1 MNLSNFTGYE
11 QVLIDTDI
19 VEVFLAI
26 PLVICKFKLMR
37 NLYVICVVAGFIC
50 LSSCSDID
58 SVKVKDPITISSPS
72 PTEQITKVSL
82 SETQSGYVEAGNRM
96 SFRFL
101 KEMYDGDNLICSPL
115 SLQYAL
121 AMTANGADGETLQ
134 EIIEFLGYGEE
145 GIDALNEYSKALLEQ
160 LPAVDLDV
168 NLKVTDAL
176 LVNDR
181 FPLLPSF
188 KKTVEEAYYAAVDN
202 MDFSDPE
209 QIAAQ
214 INEWAKRSTNGFIDK
229 VLEPSEISEDAVAYI
244 MNALYFKA
252 KWAGSKYEPMFREEG
267 TRSEDFH
274 LKDGKT
280 IKVDMMRNSRYHEYA
295 EMDGYKVLVLPYA
308 KGKFNMYVLL
318 PDEND
323 IEGLI
328 EKLQMTSWSD
338 ILAQLKHD
346 AEVHVRFPKFS
357 IENKYNLTE
366 ALKTLGVRK
375 AFEAGS
381 AEFDRMF
388 EPKDGYYY
396 WISKVI
402 QKSRIAVSEWGTEA
416 GSVTI
421 VEMGGATDA
430 GPGQKEVYFYADHP
444 FVFVIGEETS
454 GTILFEGVVMQP

>member
-1 MNLSNFTGYE
+1 MFMKAVRIFS
-11 QVLIDTDI
+11 I
-19 VEVFLAI
+19 
-26 PLVICKFKLMR
+26 
-37 NLYVICVVAGFIC
+37 VAGFIS
-50 LSSCSDID
+50 LVSCESLTI
-58 SVKVKDPITISSPS
+58 VKDPITISSPS

-82 SETQSGYVEAGNRM
+82 TDTQAGYVEAGNNM

-101 KEMYDGDNLICSPL
+101 KEMYDEENLICSPL

-121 AMTANGADGETLQ
+121 AMTANGASGDTLQ
-134 EIIEFLGYGEE
+134 EIIDFLGYGEE
-145 GIDALNEYSKALLEQ
+145 GIDALNEYSKILLEQ

-176 LVNDR
+176 LVNDK

-188 KKTVEEAYYAAVDN
+188 KKTVEENYYAAVDN
-202 MDFSDPE
+202 MDFSDPD
-209 QIAAQ
+209 QIAAR
-214 INEWAKRSTNGFIDK
+214 INKWAKTNTNGFIDK
-229 VLEPSEISEDAVAYI
+229 VIEPSEISDDAVAYI

-274 LKDGKT
+274 LKNGKT
-280 IKVDMMRNSRYHEYA
+280 VNAKMMRNTRYHKYA

-308 KGKFNMYVLL
+308 NGKFNMYVLL

-323 IEGLI
+323 IEEMI
-328 EKLQMTSWSD
+328 EKLQTTSWSD
-338 ILAQLKHD
+338 IRANLKQD
-346 AEVHVRFPKFS
+346 AEVHVKLPKFN
-357 IENKYNLTE
+357 IENKYNLNE
-366 ALKTLGVRK
+366 ALEALGVRK
-375 AFEAGS
+375 AFEEGS

-388 EPKDGYYY
+388 ENKDGYYY

-416 GSVTI
+416 GSGTV
-421 VEMGGATDA
+421 VERDGEMDA
-430 GPGQKEVYFYADHP
+430 GPSPKQVYFYADHP

>member
-1 MNLSNFTGYE
+1 MVMKAVQIFS
-11 QVLIDTDI
+11 I
-19 VEVFLAI
+19 
-26 PLVICKFKLMR
+26 
-37 NLYVICVVAGFIC
+37 VAGFIS
-50 LSSCSDID
+50 LVSCESLTI
-58 SVKVKDPITISSPS
+58 VKDPITISSPS

-82 SETQSGYVEAGNRM
+82 TDTQAGYVEAGNNM

-101 KEMYDGDNLICSPL
+101 EEMYDEENLICSPL

-121 AMTANGADGETLQ
+121 AMTANGASGETLQ
-134 EIIEFLGYGEE
+134 EIIDFLGYGEE
-145 GIDALNEYSKALLEQ
+145 GIDALNEYSKILLEQ

-176 LVNDR
+176 LVNDK

-188 KKTVEEAYYAAVDN
+188 KKTVEENYYAAVDN
-202 MDFSDPE
+202 MDFSDPD
-209 QIAAQ
+209 QIAAR
-214 INEWAKRSTNGFIDK
+214 INKWAKTNTNGFIDK
-229 VLEPSEISEDAVAYI
+229 VIEPSEISDDAVAYI

-274 LKDGKT
+274 LKNGKT
-280 IKVDMMRNSRYHEYA
+280 VNAKMMRNTRYHKYA

-308 KGKFNMYVLL
+308 NSKFNMYVLL

-323 IEGLI
+323 IEGMI
-328 EKLQMTSWSD
+328 EKLQTTSWSD
-338 ILAQLKHD
+338 IRANLKQD
-346 AEVHVRFPKFS
+346 AEVYVKLPKFN
-357 IENKYNLTE
+357 IENKYNLNE
-366 ALKTLGVRK
+366 ALEALGVRK
-375 AFEAGS
+375 AFEEGP

-388 EPKDGYYY
+388 ENNDGYYY

-416 GSVTI
+416 GSVTV
-421 VEMGGATDA
+421 VEMDGAMDA
-430 GPGQKEVYFYADHP
+430 GPSPKQVYFYADHP